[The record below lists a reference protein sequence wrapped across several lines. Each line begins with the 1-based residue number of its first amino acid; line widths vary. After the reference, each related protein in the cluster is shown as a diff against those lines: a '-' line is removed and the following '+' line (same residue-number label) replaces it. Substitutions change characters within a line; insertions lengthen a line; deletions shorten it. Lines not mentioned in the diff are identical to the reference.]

1 MNKGEFQAKLI
12 YTALKEERMKTKTIP
27 MKECPAC
34 KGKCTTTV
42 IVNGKKEVTD
52 CGACDGL
59 GEVPD
64 YSAKKEKE

>member
-1 MNKGEFQAKLI
+1 
-12 YTALKEERMKTKTIP
+12 MKTKTIP

-34 KGKCTTTV
+34 KGRCTTTV
-42 IVNGKKEVTD
+42 VVNGKKEVTD

>member
-34 KGKCTTTV
+34 KGRCTTTV
-42 IVNGKKEVTD
+42 VVNGKKETAD

-64 YSAKKEKE
+64 YSAKKKED

>member
-12 YTALKEERMKTKTIP
+12 YTDLKEERVKTKTIP
-27 MKECPAC
+27 MKECPSC
-34 KGKCTTTV
+34 KGRCTTTIV
-42 IVNGKKEVTD
+42 VNGKKETIE
-52 CGACDGL
+52 CGTCDGL